1 MQERTVEVMGIIN
14 RFNVVGREDRILQK
28 QIPESSDKTFLFSPG
43 TVNFLALWTGRT
55 SMDLGFRDPGS
66 NFGLIS

>member
-1 MQERTVEVMGIIN
+1 MSSHGLAVTLSSIRAMQERTVEVMGIIN

-43 TVNFLALWTGRT
+43 TVNFLAL
-55 SMDLGFRDPGS
+55 
-66 NFGLIS
+66 